1 MYKVFLADDE
11 RWITIGLKKMIEKT
25 GLPFQVVGEAYDGV
39 TTLEAVEE
47 KKPEVLFTDIRMP
60 GLDGLALLE
69 KLNERMPDMKVI
81 IISGYSEFS
90 YAKKAIRM
98 HAFDYLLKP
107 IEQEQLD
114 ELLDRLDVLFR
125 REETQE
131 SQEENLCEP
140 SVVSPNI
147 VKKIVKEIKENYAQ
161 DISLT
166 ELAGKYGFSTGYVS
180 ALVKEELGLSF
191 SEYVTGKRIQKAKD
205 LLTNPE
211 LSIEQIAELSG
222 YHDYFYFTK
231 VFKRR
236 VGISPNKYRKNL

>member
-69 KLNERMPDMKVI
+69 KLNERMPDMKVV
-81 IISGYSEFS
+81 IISGYAEFS
-90 YAKKAIRM
+90 YAKKAIQM

-114 ELLDRLDVLFR
+114 ELLGRLDVLFR
-125 REETQE
+125 REGAQGL
-131 SQEENLCEP
+131 QEENMCEM
-140 SVVSPNI
+140 SVVNPTI
-147 VKKIVKEIKENYAQ
+147 AKKIVKEIKENYAQ

-166 ELAGKYGFSTGYVS
+166 ELAEKYGFSTGYVS

-191 SEYVTGKRIQKAKD
+191 SEYVTGKRIQKAKG

-211 LSIEQIAELSG
+211 LSIEQVAELSG

-231 VFKRR
+231 VFKRC